1 MLGLFMVGGVIV
13 FIPLDVPSYP
23 PDKIRRMKMT
33 SDEHYG
39 VWYLH
44 TKPARKLQRGFSV
57 VSMRRDS
64 LFSDS

>member
-1 MLGLFMVGGVIV
+1 MLVLFMVGGVIV
-13 FIPLDVPSYP
+13 FSPLDVPSYP

-57 VSMRRDS
+57 VSGAIPEFF
-64 LFSDS
+64 LC